1 MWMEEE
7 GFFHTIGVIN
17 SSPDSKWCHISCS
30 VANDSFTPL
39 CNGVMDVVVR
49 ERAAAAGT

>member
-17 SSPDSKWCHISCS
+17 SSPDSKWCHISFVSDTGVLHC
-30 VANDSFTPL
+30 TP
-39 CNGVMDVVVR
+39 
-49 ERAAAAGT
+49 ATA